1 MFEEYEEPA
10 QNFDRFCD
18 WDDEDIE
25 ALQIQTFQE
34 DIARLEKQIA
44 YVKAETDISEEGRS
58 VAIARYVDRLD
69 DAKEKLENVKNR
81 YDFAVEVS

>member
-1 MFEEYEEPA
+1 MHEGYEEPA
-10 QNFDRFCD
+10 QNYGCFHD

-44 YVKAETDISEEGRS
+44 YVKAETDISEEGRT
-58 VAIARYVDRLD
+58 VAVSRYTNRLD
-69 DAKEKLENVKNR
+69 ATKEKLENLTDKYQVS
-81 YDFAVEVS
+81 VEVS